1 VIGRLRAWWLG
12 LARRERVMTA
22 AAASLVILAL
32 LYLVALEPAWKTRQ
46 RLDAELPRL
55 RAQAEEI
62 NALAQEAKRLTSRG
76 VAVESAGAAKAALE
90 QALAQANL
98 GGVSVAVLDDRRI
111 SVSAKAVPVTQWLAW
126 AEESARESRLRIAA
140 VRIVRSPIR
149 AVVDAEATFEIA
161 PRRQ

>member
-1 VIGRLRAWWLG
+1 VIARLRIWWLG
-12 LARRERVMTA
+12 LARRERIMTA
-22 AAASLVILAL
+22 AVGSLAVLVV

-46 RLDAELPRL
+46 RLGAELPRL

-76 VAVESAGAAKAALE
+76 VAVESAGAAKVALE

-98 GGVSVAVLDDRRI
+98 GGVRVAVLDDRRI
-111 SVSAKAVPVTQWLAW
+111 SVSAKGVPVTQWLAW
-126 AEESARESRLRIAA
+126 AEEAARESRMQIAA
-140 VRIVRSPIR
+140 VRIARTPIR

-161 PRRQ
+161 ARR